1 MKTTIIYFCRRWY
14 FCLISTT
21 TLVDLSILAGGI
33 RMTTNQWV
41 WRSII
46 VDTMFRNFGKY
57 SSHSPQIKCI
67 KRIVYKLPYGL
78 TQLTLSLGVNLTF
91 RPVFIYQYNFTQSL
105 NSLFTVGWKLKN
117 ANIICYMLTIS
128 LQQRNVKK
136 FEKSMKVVNTEGENL
151 HIFWK
156 YSGKMQLMI
165 ILKFT
170 KKMSLS
176 PEKHIFGKTTGVM
189 KGERF
194 GKTDSPVF

>member
-1 MKTTIIYFCRRWY
+1 M
-14 FCLISTT
+14 T

-46 VDTMFRNFGKY
+46 VDTIFRKFEKY
-57 SSHSPQIKCI
+57 SFHSPQRKCI
-67 KRIVYKLPYGL
+67 KHIVYKLPYEGPNGL
-78 TQLTLSLGVNLTF
+78 TQITLGLGVTLTF

-128 LQQRNVKK
+128 LQQWNVKK
-136 FEKSMKVVNTEGENL
+136 FEKSMKVVNTEGGNL
-151 HIFWK
+151 QIFWK
-156 YSGKMQLMI
+156 YSGKMQLMM

-176 PEKHIFGKTTGVM
+176 ISRKAHFWKNHRSDGGAI
-189 KGERF
+189 R
-194 GKTDSPVF
+194 